1 MKKPKK
7 IKYKKIVF
15 KLSEKQFKIVKRVCE
30 INQMSPNKL
39 FKKAIKD
46 YIVHNYD
53 FSSNNYEI
61 SENQLDLFDL
71 VEEIEGNYELSDK
84 EDDEEEG

>member
-1 MKKPKK
+1 MKRSKK

-15 KLSEKQFKIVKRVCE
+15 KLSDKQFQIVKRFCE
-30 INQMSPNKL
+30 AREISPNKF

-53 FSSNNYEI
+53 FSKQNADI

-71 VEEIEGNYELSDK
+71 VEEIEGNYEK
-84 EDDEEEG
+84 K